1 MKVLFQNHS
10 FTTEGC
16 GQFLDLTDDLIDVV
30 SRSGVSNGMALVYS
44 PHTTCSV
51 VINENESGFISDF
64 TRLMDGLVPLGAG
77 YSHDDLE
84 ARTQNLED
92 DPHDVPNGWA
102 HCRQALLGSASQTI
116 PIIDGELLLGR
127 WQRVFFLELDRSRDR
142 RVLMQVIGE

>member
-1 MKVLFQNHS
+1 MPTTHWSPELHTDSFHSPTVTGEEQGAREMKVLFQNHS
-10 FTTEGC
+10 FTTERC
-16 GQFLDLTDDLIDVV
+16 GQFLDLTDDLIEVV

-84 ARTQNLED
+84 A
-92 DPHDVPNGWA
+92 
-102 HCRQALLGSASQTI
+102 
-116 PIIDGELLLGR
+116 
-127 WQRVFFLELDRSRDR
+127 
-142 RVLMQVIGE
+142 